1 MADDR
6 LEERPQEAPQGLPQ
20 EKSQETSQETAQATA
35 QEDVAAL
42 QDLQDFGRAGR
53 APPTIDLEASEVSRD
68 TRDAGGDAAPES
80 ASHEPRPEETRSDET
95 VAAESA
101 ATEPP
106 HPTSAPIPP
115 RPISPPIS
123 PWVIA
128 PVSGAVAAAL
138 VIGVGWVLGWPAVQP
153 AAPVTPQ
160 VSVAAVDGIAARVAG
175 LEAKIS
181 KPPTPVADPATV
193 ARIVT
198 LEKSQASLRDEL
210 AATRAQSEKL
220 IASSSLANST
230 AANSSAANAAP
241 VDAAAAVDLS
251 AINARL
257 DQIEGAV
264 HAATAPQNARPADDA
279 ALRRVV
285 VASLLELS
293 VRQGEPFKDAL
304 SAAKALAPDDAALN
318 SLEGFAAA
326 GVPTAAILSRELL
339 TLVPKLSPPPV
350 LENDSVSPDIVDR
363 LRSGAAKLIK
373 IERTDAVGND
383 RGAIVA
389 RVTAAA
395 LRNDSNEA
403 RRELKTLPPEARTAA
418 QSWLDKA
425 DARDAAL
432 AASRQFATDAM
443 AALAKPAQ

>member
-6 LEERPQEAPQGLPQ
+6 LEERPQGIPQ
-20 EKSQETSQETAQATA
+20 ESPQDTSQEDIASP
-35 QEDVAAL
+35 
-42 QDLQDFGRAGR
+42 QDFARARR
-53 APPTIDLEASEVSRD
+53 APPTIDLEASEVSSE
-68 TRDAGGDAAPES
+68 TRDAVGDAAPES
-80 ASHEPRPEETRSDET
+80 ASHEPRAEEARSEET

-106 HPTSAPIPP
+106 HPTAAPI
-115 RPISPPIS
+115 SAPIS

-160 VSVAAVDGIAARVAG
+160 VSVATVDGIAARVAG
-175 LEAKIS
+175 LEQKVS
-181 KPPTPVADPATV
+181 KPATDPATV
-193 ARIVT
+193 ARIAA
-198 LEKSQASLRDEL
+198 LEKSQTSLRDEL
-210 AATRAQSEKL
+210 AATRAQAEKL
-220 IASSSLANST
+220 VASSSAATSST
-230 AANSSAANAAP
+230 ANPAP
-241 VDAAAAVDLS
+241 VDAAAAAVDLS

-257 DQIEGAV
+257 DQIESAV
-264 HAATAPQNARPADDA
+264 HAATAPQNTRPADDA

-285 VASLLELS
+285 VASLLDLS

-304 SAAKALAPDDAALN
+304 SAAKSLAPDDAALN
-318 SLEGFAAA
+318 SLESFAAA

-350 LENDSVSPDIVDR
+350 LVNDTVNPDIVDR
-363 LRSGAAKLIK
+363 LKAGAARLVR

-389 RVTAAA
+389 RVTTAA

-403 RRELKTLPPEARTAA
+403 RRELKTLPLEERTAA
-418 QSWLDKA
+418 QSWLDKV

-432 AASRQFATDAM
+432 AAARQFATDAM
-443 AALAKPAQ
+443 ASLAKPAQ

>member
-1 MADDR
+1 MA
-6 LEERPQEAPQGLPQ
+6 PP
-20 EKSQETSQETAQATA
+20 
-35 QEDVAAL
+35 
-42 QDLQDFGRAGR
+42 QDFGRARR
-53 APPTIDLEASEVSRD
+53 APPTIDLEASEVSSE
-68 TRDAGGDAAPES
+68 TRDPVGDAAPES
-80 ASHEPRPEETRSDET
+80 ASHEPRAEEARSGET

-106 HPTSAPIPP
+106 HPTAA
-115 RPISPPIS
+115 PIS

-153 AAPVTPQ
+153 APVTPQ

-175 LEAKIS
+175 LEQKVS
-181 KPPTPVADPATV
+181 KPAADPATV
-193 ARIVT
+193 ARIVA
-198 LEKSQASLRDEL
+198 LEKSQGSLRDEL

-220 IASSSLANST
+220 VASSSAANST
-230 AANSSAANAAP
+230 AAP
-241 VDAAAAVDLS
+241 VDATAAAVDLS

-257 DQIEGAV
+257 DQIESAV
-264 HAATAPQNARPADDA
+264 HAATAPQNAKPADDI

-285 VASLLELS
+285 VASLLDLS

-304 SAAKALAPDDAALN
+304 SAAKSLAPDDAALN
-318 SLEGFAAA
+318 SLESFAGN

-363 LRSGAAKLIK
+363 LRAGAAKLVR
-373 IERTDAVGND
+373 IERIDAVGND

-389 RVTAAA
+389 RVTTAA

-403 RRELKTLPPEARTAA
+403 RRELKTLPLEERTAA

-432 AASRQFATDAM
+432 AAARQFATDAM
-443 AALAKPAQ
+443 ASLAKPAQ